1 MADNPTGLPKPKLYL
16 FLPTRIAGP
25 VPPSS
30 ESRQPMATS
39 SCDRRGSSTLLKK
52 VKATTLAMST
62 RLEVAAMDNLIGCF
76 IVEFRCELSAENGGS
91 KMEDRTFRSSI
102 LHHQSSN

>member
-39 SCDRRGSSTLLKK
+39 SCDRRGRSTLLKK

-62 RLEVAAMDNLIGCF
+62 RFEVAAMESFIG
-76 IVEFRCELSAENGGS
+76 LSIGYFAVGCQLDGS
-91 KMEDRTFRSSI
+91 KTEDRRWKIAHF
-102 LHHQSSN
+102 N